1 MELEKWLG
9 SDNKIG
15 IDIWNKKYRFEGED
29 LDSWFDRVSGGDEDV
44 KRLIMEKKFLFGGRV
59 LANRGTQDTRK
70 ISLNNCYTLA
80 RPEDNIES
88 LYDTAK
94 RMARTF
100 SYSGGV
106 GISLDNVAPRGAKVN
121 NSAKSSSGVVS
132 FCELYNT
139 TAEIIGSEGRR
150 SALMLSLS
158 SEHPD
163 LEEFIDAK
171 INTKNLT
178 KANMSVTASDN
189 FMDFVEANYS
199 EWKCKYLLTFTRETG
214 ETVEKFIDPKVI
226 FDKLAYNNWNTG
238 EPGLVYWDRIKNWT
252 MLSDHP
258 EFEFS
263 GLNPCGEMPL
273 PAYGAC
279 CLSSI
284 NLIEYIANNEF
295 NFEAFTKDIPTI
307 VKAMNNVLNEGL
319 PLHPLKEQQET
330 VAKWRQIGI
339 GVFSWASMLM
349 KLGITYGSDESIE
362 LAKKIAR
369 TLLNESVKASA
380 LLAKDYGAYPAY
392 NYQYIIKS
400 KFYQENLDDETK
412 AMVASY
418 GLRNSQVLSIAPTG
432 TLSTLLNVSGGIE
445 PLFSIA
451 YNRRTESLHGE
462 SVSYKVYDPTVA
474 EIMKELN
481 ITDEKDLPDYI
492 ITSEEIP
499 YMNRIK
505 MQAAWQQYIDASISS
520 TINLPNSATIEDIRT
535 IYIEAWKAGL
545 KGVTVYR
552 SGCAREGILTTDI
565 NSMSASQTELK
576 RGDWKPIA
584 PDTIYP
590 KIKLKTGCGE
600 LMLFPG
606 WSPSEQKFQEIWIKK
621 IGSGGCERS
630 IEAIAIEASAVFR
643 LGGELYNLEKAFKK
657 LEVCPSFRDA
667 RKAGKR
673 LSRGNS
679 CADCILK
686 ALQKF
691 EADKKKEVIE
701 ELVDEVV
708 EEGTRAVLNSCPE
721 CGSELTATGGCFTCP
736 ECFWSKCG

>member
-1 MELEKWLG
+1 MELEKWLDP
-9 SDNKIG
+9 DNKIG
-15 IDIWNKKYRFEGED
+15 IDIWNKKYRFENEGFNEWVNRISGN
-29 LDSWFDRVSGGDEDV
+29 DSEV
-44 KRLIMEKKFLFGGRV
+44 KRLIEEKKFLFGGRT
-59 LANRGTQDTRK
+59 LANRGLDNKTNKAT
-70 ISLNNCYTLA
+70 LANCYVI
-80 RPEDNIES
+80 PVDDNLES
-88 LYDTAK
+88 IFKANGEV
-94 RMARTF
+94 ARTY
-100 SYSGGV
+100 SYGGGC
-106 GISLDNVAPRGAKVN
+106 GICLSKLCPIGMKVN
-121 NSAKSSSGVVS
+121 NAAKTSSGAFS
-132 FCELYNT
+132 FADIFDLT
-139 TAEIIGSEGRR
+139 TATIGQFSRR
-150 SALMLSLS
+150 GALMLALS

-163 LEEFIDAK
+163 LEEFITIKSDLK
-171 INTKNLT
+171 KLT
-178 KANMSVTASDN
+178 HSNISVMASDA
-189 FMDFVEANYS
+189 FMNAVVNNEEYTLS
-199 EWKCKYLLTFTRETG
+199 FTRTDTG
-214 ETVEKFIDPKVI
+214 ETLNKIINASDV
-226 FDKLAYNNWNTG
+226 FDKLVYNNFMYA
-238 EPGLVYWDRIKNWT
+238 EPGLLWWSKITSWFMNSQDPSFKLECV
-252 MLSDHP
+252 
-258 EFEFS
+258 
-263 GLNPCGEMPL
+263 NPCSELAL

-279 CLSSI
+279 CLGSI
-284 NLIEYIANNEF
+284 SLIEYVNDNQF
-295 NFEAFTKDIPTI
+295 DFEKFKKDIP
-307 VKAMNNVLNEGL
+307 VVVRAMNIVLDEGL
-319 PLHPLKEQQET
+319 ILHPLKEQRET
-330 VAKWRQIGI
+330 VAKYRQLGI
-339 GVFSWASMLM
+339 GVMSWASALM

-369 TLLNESVKASA
+369 TLLNESAKASA
-380 LLAKDYGAYPAY
+380 LLAKEYGTYPAY
-392 NYQYIIKS
+392 NYDYIVKS
-400 KFYQENLDDETK
+400 KFYQENLDQETK
-412 AMVASY
+412 DIIELY
-418 GLRNSQVLSIAPTG
+418 GLRNSQLLSIAPTG
-432 TLSTLLNVSGGIE
+432 TISTLLNISGGIE
-445 PLFSIA
+445 PLFAIS

-474 EIMKELN
+474 EIM
-481 ITDEKDLPDYI
+481 TDLSIAEEDLPDYI

-520 TINLPNSATIEDIRT
+520 TINLPNSATTEDIRN

-552 SGCAREGILTTDI
+552 SGCAREGILTTGTNDA
-565 NSMSASQTELK
+565 SASPVELK

-708 EEGTRAVLNSCPE
+708 EEGTRTVLNSCPE